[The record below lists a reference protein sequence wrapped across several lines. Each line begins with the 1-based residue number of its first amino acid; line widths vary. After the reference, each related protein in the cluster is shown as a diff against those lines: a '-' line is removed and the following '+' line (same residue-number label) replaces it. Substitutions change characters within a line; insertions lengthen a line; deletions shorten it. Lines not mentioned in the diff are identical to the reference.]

1 MTYTAQAVPL
11 YKNNPLER
19 AEAERIYRAVAS
31 ALFFRRKLRSVSIIV
46 NQWQFVLQ

>member
-31 ALFFRRKLRSVSIIV
+31 ALFFRRQPGSVSIIV